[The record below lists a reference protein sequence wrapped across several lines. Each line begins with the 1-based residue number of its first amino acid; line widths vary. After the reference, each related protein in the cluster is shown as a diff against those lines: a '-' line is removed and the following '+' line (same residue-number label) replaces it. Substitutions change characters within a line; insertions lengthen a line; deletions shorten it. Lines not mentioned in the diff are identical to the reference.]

1 MGMAKQ
7 SDPVLTQPDAAVRR
21 RGLLLGTAVA
31 ALAPAAEAAA
41 QRPAPGPPAA
51 PRGTCTLGFSQEFTV
66 AHPLMPANEIDQ
78 AVWWN
83 LFSPL
88 WGLDPTGGFYPI
100 LAKAVPSQA
109 NGGISADGL
118 EWRVELREGVRWH
131 DGRPFSAEDVK
142 FSLQL
147 IMSPNFRARGKDG
160 YDRIESITTDGP
172 NVIRWRLRQP
182 YAPLMSILSIFFI
195 VPAHLLSG
203 AEDPN
208 NTPFHA
214 APVGTGAFKWGERRT
229 GSHVTLT
236 ANPDFF
242 GQGPYL
248 ERLVFR
254 YVPDVNVM
262 YTQFRTGALDYI
274 GLLGIPANHY
284 GEARTLRDRVIH
296 VCPRGSVENLTLNL
310 AHPVLGQK
318 LVRQALYL
326 SLNTKAITEALYYG
340 LPKEAVTFL
349 PPENWAYN
357 DALPK
362 HEYDPARAARMLD
375 DAGWRP
381 GPDGIRVKDGLRLE
395 FTNSTTTG
403 TEIRTQAQQLL
414 AQEWLKI
421 GISMKIH
428 NLPAA
433 VLWGKFWAESQFDS
447 LMTNTTYTIASDPNV
462 LHRFGS
468 HAIPKRA
475 GSGSNVSQFENARA
489 DELLA
494 RGVVVNGLEERR
506 AIYREVQDI
515 LREELPMLPIFQ
527 GAQIEGTKAGL
538 MGFENNVHVL
548 ANSWNAARWYWA

>member
-1 MGMAKQ
+1 MGMSESSHPARHPQ
-7 SDPVLTQPDAAVRR
+7 AAIPR
-21 RGLLLGTAVA
+21 RGFLLGSGAA
-31 ALAPAAEAAA
+31 IASSPALA
-41 QRPAPGPPAA
+41 QQPAPHPPSA
-51 PRGTCTLGFSQEFTV
+51 PRGQCTLGFSQEFTV
-66 AHPLMPANEIDQ
+66 THPLMPANEVDQ

-88 WGLDPTGGFYPI
+88 WGLDPSGRFYPI
-100 LAKAVPSQA
+100 LAKAVPSQE

-118 EWRVELREGVRWH
+118 EWRIELREGVRWH
-131 DGRPFSAEDVK
+131 DGRPFTAEDVK
-142 FSLQL
+142 FSLEL
-147 IMSPNFRARGKDG
+147 IMNPHFRARGKDG
-160 YDRIESITTDGP
+160 YDRIESISTEGANT
-172 NVIRWRLRQP
+172 VRWRLKQP

-195 VPAHLLSG
+195 VPAHLLAG

-214 APVGTGAFKWGERRT
+214 APVGTGAFKWAERRT
-229 GSHVTLT
+229 GSHVMLT
-236 ANPDFF
+236 ANPDYF
-242 GQGPYL
+242 GEGPYL
-248 ERLVFR
+248 ERLIFR

-262 YTQFRTGALDYI
+262 YTQFRTGMLDYI

-284 GEARTLRDRVIH
+284 AEARTLRDRVIH

-310 AHPVLGQK
+310 GHPVLGQK
-318 LVRQALYL
+318 VVRQALYL
-326 SLNTKAITEALYYG
+326 SLDTKAITDALYYG

-375 DAGWRP
+375 EAGWKP
-381 GPDGIRVKDGLRLE
+381 GRDGVRVKDGLRLE

-414 AQEWLKI
+414 AQSWGKI

-475 GSGSNVSQFENARA
+475 GYGSNVSQFENARA

-494 RGVVVNGLEERR
+494 RGVTVNSMEERR
-506 AIYREVQDI
+506 AIYREVQAI
-515 LREELPMLPIFQ
+515 VREELPMLPIFQ